1 MPVTR
6 KELAVLIKQS
16 MDKDKENIINLA
28 RQAGLE
34 ILSLDGED
42 EVGCGDGYHIQTDLI
57 ERFAALVV
65 EHERE
70 ACAKVCEGIND
81 GTPYNLAA
89 ECAAAIRR
97 RT

>member
-89 ECAAAIRR
+89 ECAAAIRS